1 MKGTE
6 SVLIWI
12 LSFLV
17 FALIMFIS
25 YKFGYKLGI
34 KKALYRTTYI
44 LMCVIFAFV
53 LAPIVNEFLVE
64 FDLSKINITLV
75 YKEKSFTTIID
86 YIEEIIA
93 HSKFLNDL
101 YVHFPSLKD
110 LFMDFPQILLVPFT
124 YVALFIA
131 FIIIL
136 LPLYLYLSYRRK
148 RRILYDRGDKIHHR
162 VWSGVLSCVQTIFII
177 SVILSPLNGLA
188 RIYKNATSDTLSN
201 KESSLCDENKNLQKY
216 KTYCTIIESYNS
228 TIFSTIGGNDS
239 ISDYIF
245 DSLTRISYG
254 DSYTSF
260 SDEASMIIKSGI
272 VLNQSK
278 LLDIVLEGKKSIP
291 LDLVV
296 DNNLTDDDI
305 DVIVETLS
313 NSKYSEEL
321 LSELEVVVTNTLN
334 NIMSD
339 LLNVESFSVDYGLS
353 EEDRIN
359 EIKIVL
365 KAIASFGNT
374 TLLNDMIVV
383 KNKVSYF
390 ISEYPE
396 NRKTETTVFA
406 FLRDVVNSIDID
418 EFEMFCE
425 HLFESKIFN
434 RLIPHIL
441 DKLLRP
447 IGYNFVATDGD
458 VLDQFYNGMD
468 AFRLIKK
475 YQPVGAIELFSSL
488 NDEEFVL
495 VAEIADYMIH
505 SEDSVNV
512 IKNILIVI
520 FKDLNIDFHIDEI
533 MQIKNWN
540 DEIPFIKKMLPIIT
554 KIKNNEK
561 IPLSTLIDILKN
573 ENSELAMIFKS
584 VVSENRVLFLQLF
597 LDK

>member
-1 MKGTE
+1 MSSTQ
-6 SVLIWI
+6 SILIWI
-12 LSFLV
+12 LSFVV
-17 FALIMFIS
+17 FLIIMLIS

-44 LMCVIFAFV
+44 LICVIFAFV
-53 LAPIVNEFLVE
+53 LAPIVNEYLVD

-101 YVHFPSLKD
+101 YAYFPSLKD
-110 LFMDFPQILLVPFT
+110 LFMDFPQILLVPIT
-124 YVALFIA
+124 YVFLFVV
-131 FIIIL
+131 FIVIL

-162 VWSGVLSCVQTIFII
+162 IWSGVLGCVQTIFII
-177 SVILSPLNGLA
+177 SVILSPLNGIA

-216 KTYCTIIESYNS
+216 EKYCNIIEAYNS

-260 SDEASMIIKSGI
+260 SDEASMIVKSGI

-291 LDLVV
+291 VEIVV
-296 DNNLTDDDI
+296 NNNLNDKDI
-305 DVIVETLS
+305 DIIVETLS
-313 NSKYSEEL
+313 DSKYSEEL

-339 LLNVESFSVDYGLS
+339 LLGVENFNVNYELS
-353 EEDRIN
+353 EQDRIN

-374 TLLNDMIVV
+374 TLLNDMMTV
-383 KNKVSYF
+383 KNKVNYF
-390 ISEYPE
+390 INEYPE

-406 FLRDVVNSIDID
+406 FLRDVTNSISID

-434 RLIPHIL
+434 KLIPHIL
-441 DKLLRP
+441 DKLLRQ
-447 IGYNFVATDGD
+447 IGFDFVATDGD

-475 YQPVGAIELFSSL
+475 YQPYGAIELFSEL
-488 NDEEFVL
+488 NDEEYVL
-495 VAEIADYMIH
+495 LAEIIDYMVH
-505 SEDSVNV
+505 SKDSINF
-512 IKNILIVI
+512 IKNILIII
-520 FKDLNIDFHIDEI
+520 FKDLDVDFHMDEI
-533 MQIKNWN
+533 ITVKNWN
-540 DEIPFIKKMLPIIT
+540 DEIPFIKKM
-554 KIKNNEK
+554 
-561 IPLSTLIDILKN
+561 IPLIKRIDNGEKVSFSELWEILN
-573 ENSELAMIFKS
+573 LENSDLAMIFKDI
-584 VVSENRVLFLQLF
+584 VSENRALFLQLF
-597 LDK
+597 FDK

>member
-520 FKDLNIDFHIDEI
+520 FKDLDIDFHIDEI
-533 MQIKNWN
+533 IQIKNWN

>member
-124 YVALFIA
+124 YVAVFIA

-148 RRILYDRGDKIHHR
+148 RRILYDRGDKIHYR
-162 VWSGVLSCVQTIFII
+162 VWSGVLSCIQTIFII
-177 SVILSPLNGLA
+177 SVVLSPLNGLA
-188 RIYKNATSDTLSN
+188 RIYKNATSDTLNN

-216 KTYCTIIESYNS
+216 RKYCTILESYNS
-228 TIFSTIGGNDS
+228 TIFSTIGGND
-239 ISDYIF
+239 IVSDYIF

-254 DSYTSF
+254 DTYTSF

-296 DNNLTDDDI
+296 DNNLTDDDR

-365 KAIASFGNT
+365 KAISSFGNT

-396 NRKTETTVFA
+396 NRKTEITVFA

-418 EFEMFCE
+418 EFEMFSE
-425 HLFESKIFN
+425 YLFESKIFN
-434 RLIPHIL
+434 KLIPHIL

-447 IGYNFVATDGD
+447 IGFNFVATDGD

-540 DEIPFIKKMLPIIT
+540 DEIPFIKKMLPIIA
-554 KIKNNEK
+554 KFKNNER

>member
-177 SVILSPLNGLA
+177 SVVLSPLNGLA
-188 RIYKNATSDTLSN
+188 RIYKNATSDTLNN

-216 KTYCTIIESYNS
+216 RKYCAILESYNS

-239 ISDYIF
+239 VSDYIF

-254 DSYTSF
+254 DTYTSF

-383 KNKVSYF
+383 KDKVSYF

-396 NRKTETTVFA
+396 NRKTEITVFA

-418 EFEMFCE
+418 EFEMFSE
-425 HLFESKIFN
+425 YLFESKIFN
-434 RLIPHIL
+434 KLIPHIL

-447 IGYNFVATDGD
+447 IGFNFVATDGD

-540 DEIPFIKKMLPIIT
+540 DEIPFIKKMLPIIA
-554 KIKNNEK
+554 KFKNNER